1 MLKERDCLSVII
13 RNNSPFLYQIY
24 KKSCRWQVFCAG
36 EQGDVMKEKIKKI
49 DSYIKAYGK
58 GKTVGLLYEK
68 ATHKDQKDYERWLER
83 HKITEAIREVQ
94 KETVFDKQPCF
105 SIVVPLYKT
114 QEKYLKELVESI
126 KGQTYSNW
134 ELCLSD
140 GSGGDS
146 PLKEILK
153 ELEHSD
159 SRIKVISS
167 KESLQ
172 IAENTNAAID
182 IATGDYIVFADHDDI
197 LSVDALYECTK
208 CINENQEV
216 DMIYSD
222 EDKVSMDGQ
231 TYFEPHFKPDL
242 NMDLLCSV
250 NYFCHLVVV
259 KRQLL
264 EQAGKLNGEYNGAQ
278 DYDFVLRCVEKT
290 DAVYH
295 IPKILYHWRA
305 HMDSTAEN
313 PESKRYAFEAGR
325 RAIQKH
331 YERIGLKDAY
341 VEETAYPGT
350 YRTRYKYADKPKVSI
365 IIDEITKKELLGK
378 TLQSI
383 KANDYPD
390 YEVIIVD
397 CTEKKEIE
405 KFVEKYQDKR
415 IRVKR
420 GEKIWTAAKRKNEG
434 AGCAEG
440 EYLIFLAGNAEYAD
454 KEGISELVS
463 VAMRSDVGVV
473 GTRSYYK
480 NGTVEHAGC
489 VIGMNGT
496 AGSLFEHT
504 LRGENGYFS
513 HIVTQMQY
521 SAVAGACMM
530 VKKDIFEKVNGF
542 DEDYKGEL
550 GKVDL
555 CLKIRNKHMSVVYNP
570 YVKVMR
576 WSNELR
582 NNENDEKLFKKQW
595 AEILEKDD
603 PYYNKNL
610 SLSVSGCNIR

>member
-1 MLKERDCLSVII
+1 
-13 RNNSPFLYQIY
+13 
-24 KKSCRWQVFCAG
+24 
-36 EQGDVMKEKIKKI
+36 MKEKIKKI
-49 DSYIKAYGK
+49 DSYIKAYGI

>member
-1 MLKERDCLSVII
+1 
-13 RNNSPFLYQIY
+13 
-24 KKSCRWQVFCAG
+24 
-36 EQGDVMKEKIKKI
+36 MKEKIKKI
-49 DSYIKAYGK
+49 DSYIKAYGI

-83 HKITEAIREVQ
+83 HKITETIREAQ
-94 KETVFDKQPCF
+94 KETVFNKQPCF

-278 DYDFVLRCVEKT
+278 DYDFVLRCVENT

>member
-1 MLKERDCLSVII
+1 MES
-13 RNNSPFLYQIY
+13 Q
-24 KKSCRWQVFCAG
+24 
-36 EQGDVMKEKIKKI
+36 
-49 DSYIKAYGK
+49 
-58 GKTVGLLYEK
+58 
-68 ATHKDQKDYERWLER
+68 LE
-83 HKITEAIREVQ
+83 
-94 KETVFDKQPCF
+94 
-105 SIVVPLYKT
+105 Y
-114 QEKYLKELVESI
+114 
-126 KGQTYSNW
+126 
-134 ELCLSD
+134 
-140 GSGGDS
+140 
-146 PLKEILK
+146 
-153 ELEHSD
+153 SD

-167 KESLQ
+167 KEPLK
-172 IAENTNAAID
+172 IAENTNAAIE

-197 LSVDALYECTK
+197 LSIDALYECAK
-208 CINENQEV
+208 CINENPKV

-242 NMDLLCSV
+242 NVDLLCSV

-264 EQAGKLNGEYNGAQ
+264 EQAGNLNGEYNGAQ

-383 KANDYPD
+383 KENDYPD

-405 KFVEKYQDKR
+405 EFVEKYQDKR

-420 GEKIWTAAKRKNEG
+420 GEKIWTASKRKNEG
-434 AGCAEG
+434 AGCAKG
-440 EYLIFLAGNAEYAD
+440 EYLIFLAGNAEFAD

-463 VAMRSDVGVV
+463 MAMRGDVGVV
-473 GTRSYYK
+473 GARSYYK
-480 NGTVEHAGC
+480 NGTLEHAGC

-542 DEDYKGEL
+542 DEGYKGEL

-555 CLKIRNKHMSVVYNP
+555 CLKIRNKHISVVYNP
-570 YVKVMR
+570 YVEMVR
-576 WSNELR
+576 WSNELQ
-582 NNENDEKLFKKQW
+582 NNENDEKIFKKQW
-595 AEILEKDD
+595 AEILEKGD

>member
-1 MLKERDCLSVII
+1 M
-13 RNNSPFLYQIY
+13 
-24 KKSCRWQVFCAG
+24 KSCRWQVFCAG

-49 DSYIKAYGK
+49 DSYIKAYGI

-278 DYDFVLRCVEKT
+278 DYDFVLRCVENT

>member
-1 MLKERDCLSVII
+1 
-13 RNNSPFLYQIY
+13 
-24 KKSCRWQVFCAG
+24 
-36 EQGDVMKEKIKKI
+36 MKEKIKKI
-49 DSYIKAYGK
+49 DSYIKAYGI

-278 DYDFVLRCVEKT
+278 DYDFVLRCVENT

-405 KFVEKYQDKR
+405 KFVEKYQDRR

-496 AGSLFEHT
+496 AGSLFEYT

>member
-1 MLKERDCLSVII
+1 M
-13 RNNSPFLYQIY
+13 
-24 KKSCRWQVFCAG
+24 KSCRWQVFCAG

-49 DSYIKAYGK
+49 DSYIKAYGI

-182 IATGDYIVFADHDDI
+182 IATEDYIVFADHDDI

>member
-1 MLKERDCLSVII
+1 
-13 RNNSPFLYQIY
+13 
-24 KKSCRWQVFCAG
+24 
-36 EQGDVMKEKIKKI
+36 MKEKIKKI
-49 DSYIKAYGK
+49 DSSIKAYGI

-83 HKITEAIREVQ
+83 HKITETIREAQ
-94 KETVFDKQPCF
+94 KETVFNKQPCF

-278 DYDFVLRCVEKT
+278 DYDFVLRCVENT

-496 AGSLFEHT
+496 AGSLFEYT

>member
-1 MLKERDCLSVII
+1 
-13 RNNSPFLYQIY
+13 
-24 KKSCRWQVFCAG
+24 
-36 EQGDVMKEKIKKI
+36 MKEKIKKI
-49 DSYIKAYGK
+49 DHYVKAYGI
-58 GKTVGLLYEK
+58 GKTMSLLYEK
-68 ATHKDQKDYERWLER
+68 AIHKEQKDYERWLER
-83 HKITEAIREVQ
+83 HKITETIREAQ
-94 KETVFDKQPCF
+94 KATVFDKQPCF

-114 QEKYLKELVESI
+114 QEKYLNELVESI
-126 KGQTYSNW
+126 KDQTYSNW

-140 GSGGDS
+140 GSGADS

-197 LSVDALYECTK
+197 LSIDALYECAK
-208 CINENQEV
+208 CINENSKV

-264 EQAGKLNGEYNGAQ
+264 EQAGNLNGEYNGAQ

-305 HMDSTAEN
+305 HIDSTAEN

-325 RAIQKH
+325 RVIQKH
-331 YERIGLKDAY
+331 YERIGLKEAY
-341 VEETAYPGT
+341 VEETVYPGT
-350 YRTRYKYADKPKVSI
+350 YRTRYKYAEQSKVSI
-365 IIDEITKKELLGK
+365 IIDEITKLELLEK

-383 KANDYPD
+383 RENDYPD

-405 KFVEKYQDKR
+405 KFVKKYQDKR
-415 IRVKR
+415 ILVKQ

-434 AGCAEG
+434 AGCANG
-440 EYLIFLAGNAEYAD
+440 EYLIFLAGNAEFAD

-555 CLKIRNKHMSVVYNP
+555 CLKIRNKHISVVYNP
-570 YVKVMR
+570 YVDVVR

-582 NNENDEKLFKKQW
+582 NNENDEKIFKKQW
-595 AEILEKDD
+595 AEILEKGD

>member
-1 MLKERDCLSVII
+1 
-13 RNNSPFLYQIY
+13 
-24 KKSCRWQVFCAG
+24 
-36 EQGDVMKEKIKKI
+36 MKEKIKKI
-49 DSYIKAYGK
+49 DNYVKAYGI

-68 ATHKDQKDYERWLER
+68 VTHKEQKDYERWIER
-83 HKITEAIREVQ
+83 HKITEAIREAQ
-94 KETVFDKQPCF
+94 KETVFDEQPCF

-114 QEKYLKELVESI
+114 QEKYLNELVESI
-126 KGQTYSNW
+126 KNQTYSNW

-140 GSGGDS
+140 GSGADS
-146 PLKEILK
+146 PLQEVLK

-197 LSVDALYECTK
+197 LSIDALYECAK
-208 CINENQEV
+208 CINENPKV

-222 EDKVSMDGQ
+222 EDKVSMDGK

-250 NYFCHLVVV
+250 NYFCHLVVA

-264 EQAGKLNGEYNGAQ
+264 EQAGNLNGEYNGAQ

-313 PESKRYAFEAGR
+313 PESKRYAFEAGK

-331 YERIGLKDAY
+331 YERIGLKEAF

-350 YRTRYKYADKPKVSI
+350 YRTRYKYTDKPKVSI
-365 IIDEITKKELLGK
+365 IIDEIMKKELMEK

-383 KANDYPD
+383 KENDYPD

-415 IRVKR
+415 IRVKQ
-420 GEKIWTAAKRKNEG
+420 GEEIWTAAKRKNEG
-434 AGCAEG
+434 AVCAEG
-440 EYLIFLAGNAEYAD
+440 EYLIFLSGNAEFMD
-454 KEGISELVS
+454 KECIVELVS
-463 VAMRSDVGVV
+463 TCMRSDVGVV
-473 GTRSYYK
+473 GARSYYK
-480 NGTVEHAGC
+480 NGTLEHAGC
-489 VIGMNGT
+489 VIGMNGS

-513 HIVTQMQY
+513 HIVTRMQY
-521 SAVAGACMM
+521 SAVVGACMM
-530 VKKDIFEKVNGF
+530 VKKDAFDKVNGF
-542 DEDYKGEL
+542 DEAYKGEL

-555 CLKIRNKHMSVVYNP
+555 CLKIRNKDMSVVYNP
-570 YVKVMR
+570 YVEVVR
-576 WSNELR
+576 WSDKLQDAED
-582 NNENDEKLFKKQW
+582 DEKLFKEQW
-595 AEILEKDD
+595 AEMLKKRD
-603 PYYNKNL
+603 PYYNRNL
-610 SLSVSGCNIR
+610 SLDDPGCKINVK

>member
-1 MLKERDCLSVII
+1 
-13 RNNSPFLYQIY
+13 
-24 KKSCRWQVFCAG
+24 
-36 EQGDVMKEKIKKI
+36 MKEKIKKI
-49 DSYIKAYGK
+49 DSYIKAYGI

-278 DYDFVLRCVEKT
+278 DYDFVLRCVENT

>member
-1 MLKERDCLSVII
+1 MLDMIK
-13 RNNSPFLYQIY
+13 
-24 KKSCRWQVFCAG
+24 
-36 EQGDVMKEKIKKI
+36 QGDGMKEKIKKI
-49 DSYIKAYGK
+49 DYYVKAYGI
-58 GKTVGLLYEK
+58 GKTMSLLYEK
-68 ATHKDQKDYERWLER
+68 AIHKEQKDYERWLER
-83 HKITEAIREVQ
+83 HKITETIREAQ

-114 QEKYLKELVESI
+114 QEKYLNELVESI
-126 KGQTYSNW
+126 KDQTYSNW
-134 ELCLSD
+134 GLCLSD
-140 GSGGDS
+140 GSGADS

-197 LSVDALYECTK
+197 LSIDALYECAK
-208 CINENQEV
+208 CINENSKV

-264 EQAGKLNGEYNGAQ
+264 DQTGDLDGEYNGAQ

-341 VEETAYPGT
+341 VEENSISRNVSYTLQNMQT
-350 YRTRYKYADKPKVSI
+350 KPKVSI

-378 TLQSI
+378 
-383 KANDYPD
+383 
-390 YEVIIVD
+390 
-397 CTEKKEIE
+397 
-405 KFVEKYQDKR
+405 
-415 IRVKR
+415 
-420 GEKIWTAAKRKNEG
+420 
-434 AGCAEG
+434 
-440 EYLIFLAGNAEYAD
+440 
-454 KEGISELVS
+454 
-463 VAMRSDVGVV
+463 
-473 GTRSYYK
+473 
-480 NGTVEHAGC
+480 
-489 VIGMNGT
+489 
-496 AGSLFEHT
+496 
-504 LRGENGYFS
+504 
-513 HIVTQMQY
+513 
-521 SAVAGACMM
+521 
-530 VKKDIFEKVNGF
+530 
-542 DEDYKGEL
+542 
-550 GKVDL
+550 L
-555 CLKIRNKHMSVVYNP
+555 CN
-570 YVKVMR
+570 
-576 WSNELR
+576 
-582 NNENDEKLFKKQW
+582 Q
-595 AEILEKDD
+595 
-603 PYYNKNL
+603 
-610 SLSVSGCNIR
+610 

>member
-1 MLKERDCLSVII
+1 
-13 RNNSPFLYQIY
+13 
-24 KKSCRWQVFCAG
+24 
-36 EQGDVMKEKIKKI
+36 MKEKIKKI
-49 DSYIKAYGK
+49 DSYIKAYGI

-278 DYDFVLRCVEKT
+278 DYDFVLRCVENT

-365 IIDEITKKELLGK
+365 IIDEITKTELLGK

-405 KFVEKYQDKR
+405 EFVEKYQDKR

>member
-1 MLKERDCLSVII
+1 
-13 RNNSPFLYQIY
+13 
-24 KKSCRWQVFCAG
+24 
-36 EQGDVMKEKIKKI
+36 MKEKIKKI
-49 DSYIKAYGK
+49 DSYIKAYGIR
-58 GKTVGLLYEK
+58 KTVGLLYEK

-83 HKITEAIREVQ
+83 HKITETIREAQ
-94 KETVFDKQPCF
+94 KETVFNKQPCF

-114 QEKYLKELVESI
+114 QEKYLKELLESI

-140 GSGGDS
+140 GSGLDS
-146 PLKEILK
+146 PLKEVLK
-153 ELEHSD
+153 ELEYSD

-167 KESLQ
+167 KESLK

-182 IATGDYIVFADHDDI
+182 IATGDYIVFVDHDDI

-242 NMDLLCSV
+242 NVDLLCSV

-264 EQAGKLNGEYNGAQ
+264 EQAGNLNGEYNGAQ

-383 KANDYPD
+383 KANDYQD

>member
-1 MLKERDCLSVII
+1 
-13 RNNSPFLYQIY
+13 
-24 KKSCRWQVFCAG
+24 
-36 EQGDVMKEKIKKI
+36 MKEKIKKI
-49 DSYIKAYGK
+49 DSYIKAYGI

-278 DYDFVLRCVEKT
+278 DYDFVLRCVENT

-405 KFVEKYQDKR
+405 EFVEKYQDKR

-496 AGSLFEHT
+496 AGSLFEYT

-530 VKKDIFEKVNGF
+530 VKKDIFEKVNRF

>member
-1 MLKERDCLSVII
+1 
-13 RNNSPFLYQIY
+13 
-24 KKSCRWQVFCAG
+24 
-36 EQGDVMKEKIKKI
+36 MKEKIKKI
-49 DSYIKAYGK
+49 DSYIKAYGI

-172 IAENTNAAID
+172 IAENKNAAID
-182 IATGDYIVFADHDDI
+182 IASGDYIVFADHDDI

>member
-1 MLKERDCLSVII
+1 MLDMIK
-13 RNNSPFLYQIY
+13 
-24 KKSCRWQVFCAG
+24 
-36 EQGDVMKEKIKKI
+36 QGDGMKEKIKKI
-49 DSYIKAYGK
+49 DYYVKAYGI
-58 GKTVGLLYEK
+58 GKTMSLLYEK
-68 ATHKDQKDYERWLER
+68 AIHKEQKDYERWLER
-83 HKITEAIREVQ
+83 HKITETIREAQ

-114 QEKYLKELVESI
+114 QEKYLNELVESI
-126 KGQTYSNW
+126 KDQTYSNW

-140 GSGGDS
+140 GSGADS

-197 LSVDALYECTK
+197 LSIDALYECAK
-208 CINENQEV
+208 CINENSKV

-264 EQAGKLNGEYNGAQ
+264 DQIGNLDGEYNGAQ

-480 NGTVEHAGC
+480 NGTLEHAGC

-542 DEDYKGEL
+542 DENYKGEL

-555 CLKIRNKHMSVVYNP
+555 CLKIRNKHISVVYNP
-570 YVKVMR
+570 YVEVVR

-582 NNENDEKLFKKQW
+582 NNENDEKIFKKQW

>member
-1 MLKERDCLSVII
+1 M
-13 RNNSPFLYQIY
+13 
-24 KKSCRWQVFCAG
+24 KSCRWQVFCAG

-49 DSYIKAYGK
+49 DSYIKAYGI

>member
-1 MLKERDCLSVII
+1 
-13 RNNSPFLYQIY
+13 
-24 KKSCRWQVFCAG
+24 
-36 EQGDVMKEKIKKI
+36 MKEKIKKI
-49 DSYIKAYGK
+49 DSYIKAYGI

-278 DYDFVLRCVEKT
+278 DYDFVLRCVENT

-496 AGSLFEHT
+496 AGSLFEYT

-582 NNENDEKLFKKQW
+582 NNENDEKLFKKHW

>member
-1 MLKERDCLSVII
+1 M
-13 RNNSPFLYQIY
+13 
-24 KKSCRWQVFCAG
+24 KSCRWQVFCAG

-49 DSYIKAYGK
+49 DSYIKAYGI

-278 DYDFVLRCVEKT
+278 DYDFVLRCVENT

-555 CLKIRNKHMSVVYNP
+555 CLKIRNKHRSVVYNP
-570 YVKVMR
+570 
-576 WSNELR
+576 
-582 NNENDEKLFKKQW
+582 
-595 AEILEKDD
+595 
-603 PYYNKNL
+603 
-610 SLSVSGCNIR
+610 

>member
-1 MLKERDCLSVII
+1 
-13 RNNSPFLYQIY
+13 
-24 KKSCRWQVFCAG
+24 
-36 EQGDVMKEKIKKI
+36 MKEKIKKI
-49 DSYIKAYGK
+49 DSYIKAYGI

-278 DYDFVLRCVEKT
+278 DYDFVLRCVENT

-496 AGSLFEHT
+496 AGSLFEYT

-603 PYYNKNL
+603 PYYNKNM

>member
-1 MLKERDCLSVII
+1 
-13 RNNSPFLYQIY
+13 
-24 KKSCRWQVFCAG
+24 
-36 EQGDVMKEKIKKI
+36 MKEKIKKI
-49 DSYIKAYGK
+49 DSYIKAYGIR
-58 GKTVGLLYEK
+58 KTVGLLYEK

-83 HKITEAIREVQ
+83 HKITETIREAQ
-94 KETVFDKQPCF
+94 KETVFNKQPCF

-114 QEKYLKELVESI
+114 QEKYLKELLESI

-140 GSGGDS
+140 GSGLDS
-146 PLKEILK
+146 PLKEVLK
-153 ELEHSD
+153 ELEYSD

-167 KESLQ
+167 KEPLK
-172 IAENTNAAID
+172 IAENTNAAIE

-197 LSVDALYECTK
+197 LSIDALYECAK
-208 CINENQEV
+208 CINENPKV

-242 NMDLLCSV
+242 NVDLLCSV

-264 EQAGKLNGEYNGAQ
+264 EQAGNLNGEYNGAQ

-496 AGSLFEHT
+496 AGSLFEYT

>member
-1 MLKERDCLSVII
+1 M
-13 RNNSPFLYQIY
+13 
-24 KKSCRWQVFCAG
+24 KSCRWQVFCAG

-49 DSYIKAYGK
+49 DSYIKAYGI
-58 GKTVGLLYEK
+58 GKTVGLLSEK

-278 DYDFVLRCVEKT
+278 DYDFVLRCVENT

-496 AGSLFEHT
+496 AGSLFEYT

>member
-1 MLKERDCLSVII
+1 
-13 RNNSPFLYQIY
+13 
-24 KKSCRWQVFCAG
+24 
-36 EQGDVMKEKIKKI
+36 MKEKIKKI
-49 DSYIKAYGK
+49 DSYIKAYGIR
-58 GKTVGLLYEK
+58 KTVGLLYEK

-83 HKITEAIREVQ
+83 HKITETIREAQ
-94 KETVFDKQPCF
+94 KETVFNKQPCF

-114 QEKYLKELVESI
+114 QEKYLKELLESI

-140 GSGGDS
+140 GSGLDS
-146 PLKEILK
+146 PLKEVLK
-153 ELEHSD
+153 ELEYSD

-167 KESLQ
+167 KEPLK
-172 IAENTNAAID
+172 IAENTNAAIE

-197 LSVDALYECTK
+197 LSIDALYECAK
-208 CINENQEV
+208 CINENPKV

-278 DYDFVLRCVEKT
+278 DYDFVLRCVENT

>member
-1 MLKERDCLSVII
+1 
-13 RNNSPFLYQIY
+13 
-24 KKSCRWQVFCAG
+24 
-36 EQGDVMKEKIKKI
+36 MKEKIKKI
-49 DSYIKAYGK
+49 DSYIKAYGI

-278 DYDFVLRCVEKT
+278 DYDFVLRCVENT

-440 EYLIFLAGNAEYAD
+440 EYLIFLAGNAEYVD

>member
-1 MLKERDCLSVII
+1 
-13 RNNSPFLYQIY
+13 
-24 KKSCRWQVFCAG
+24 
-36 EQGDVMKEKIKKI
+36 MKEKIKKI
-49 DSYIKAYGK
+49 DSYIKAYGI

-278 DYDFVLRCVEKT
+278 DYDFVLRCVENT

-405 KFVEKYQDKR
+405 EFVEKYQDKR

-420 GEKIWTAAKRKNEG
+420 GEKIWTASKRKNEG
-434 AGCAEG
+434 ASCAKG
-440 EYLIFLAGNAEYAD
+440 EYLIFLAGNAEFAD

-463 VAMRSDVGVV
+463 MAMRGDVGVV
-473 GTRSYYK
+473 GARSYYK
-480 NGTVEHAGC
+480 NGTLEHAGC

-542 DEDYKGEL
+542 DEGYKGEL

-555 CLKIRNKHMSVVYNP
+555 CLKIRNKHISVVYNP
-570 YVKVMR
+570 YVEMVR
-576 WSNELR
+576 WSNELQ
-582 NNENDEKLFKKQW
+582 NNENDEKIFKKQW
-595 AEILEKDD
+595 AEILEKGD

>member
-1 MLKERDCLSVII
+1 
-13 RNNSPFLYQIY
+13 
-24 KKSCRWQVFCAG
+24 
-36 EQGDVMKEKIKKI
+36 MKEKIKKI
-49 DSYIKAYGK
+49 DSYIKAYGI

-242 NMDLLCSV
+242 NVDLLCSV

-278 DYDFVLRCVEKT
+278 DYDFVLRCVENT

-496 AGSLFEHT
+496 AGSLFEYT

>member
-1 MLKERDCLSVII
+1 M
-13 RNNSPFLYQIY
+13 
-24 KKSCRWQVFCAG
+24 
-36 EQGDVMKEKIKKI
+36 
-49 DSYIKAYGK
+49 
-58 GKTVGLLYEK
+58 GLLYEK

-278 DYDFVLRCVEKT
+278 DYDFVLRCVENT

>member
-1 MLKERDCLSVII
+1 
-13 RNNSPFLYQIY
+13 
-24 KKSCRWQVFCAG
+24 
-36 EQGDVMKEKIKKI
+36 MKEKIKKI
-49 DSYIKAYGK
+49 DSYIKAYGIR
-58 GKTVGLLYEK
+58 KTVGLLYEK
-68 ATHKDQKDYERWLER
+68 ATHKDKKDYERWLER

-94 KETVFDKQPCF
+94 KETVFNKQPCF

-146 PLKEILK
+146 PLKELLK
-153 ELEHSD
+153 ELEYSD

-242 NMDLLCSV
+242 NVDLLCSV

-264 EQAGKLNGEYNGAQ
+264 EQAGNLNGEYNGAQ

-365 IIDEITKKELLGK
+365 IIDEITKTELLGK

-405 KFVEKYQDKR
+405 EFVEKYQDKR

>member
-1 MLKERDCLSVII
+1 M
-13 RNNSPFLYQIY
+13 
-24 KKSCRWQVFCAG
+24 KSCRWQVFCAG

-49 DSYIKAYGK
+49 DSYIKAYGI

-68 ATHKDQKDYERWLER
+68 ATQKDQKDYERWLER

-278 DYDFVLRCVEKT
+278 DYDFVLRCVENT

-496 AGSLFEHT
+496 AGSLFEYT

>member
-1 MLKERDCLSVII
+1 
-13 RNNSPFLYQIY
+13 
-24 KKSCRWQVFCAG
+24 
-36 EQGDVMKEKIKKI
+36 MKEKIKKI
-49 DSYIKAYGK
+49 DSYIKAYGIR
-58 GKTVGLLYEK
+58 KTVGLLYEK

-83 HKITEAIREVQ
+83 HKITETIREAQ
-94 KETVFDKQPCF
+94 KETVFNKQPCF

-114 QEKYLKELVESI
+114 QEKYLKELLESI

-140 GSGGDS
+140 GSGLDS
-146 PLKEILK
+146 PLKEVLK
-153 ELEHSD
+153 ELEYSD

-167 KESLQ
+167 KEPLK
-172 IAENTNAAID
+172 IAENTNAAIE

-197 LSVDALYECTK
+197 LSIDALYECAK
-208 CINENQEV
+208 CINENPKV

-242 NMDLLCSV
+242 NVDLLCSV

-264 EQAGKLNGEYNGAQ
+264 EQAGNLNGEYNGAQ

>member
-1 MLKERDCLSVII
+1 
-13 RNNSPFLYQIY
+13 
-24 KKSCRWQVFCAG
+24 
-36 EQGDVMKEKIKKI
+36 MKEKIKKI
-49 DSYIKAYGK
+49 DSYIKAYGI

-341 VEETAYPGT
+341 VEETAYLGT

>member
-1 MLKERDCLSVII
+1 
-13 RNNSPFLYQIY
+13 
-24 KKSCRWQVFCAG
+24 
-36 EQGDVMKEKIKKI
+36 MKEKIKKI
-49 DSYIKAYGK
+49 DSYVKAYGI
-58 GKTVGLLYEK
+58 GKTVSLLYEK
-68 ATHKDQKDYERWLER
+68 AIHKDQKDYERWLKR
-83 HKITEAIREVQ
+83 HKITDAIREAQ

-114 QEKYLKELVESI
+114 QEKYLNELVESV

-140 GSGGDS
+140 GSGADS

-197 LSVDALYECTK
+197 LSIDALYECAK
-208 CINENQEV
+208 CINENPKV

-264 EQAGKLNGEYNGAQ
+264 EQAGNLNGEYNGAQ

-331 YERIGLKDAY
+331 YERIGLREAY

-350 YRTRYKYADKPKVSI
+350 YRTRYKYADRPKVSI
-365 IIDEITKKELLGK
+365 IIDEITKKELLEK
-378 TLQSI
+378 TLRFI
-383 KANDYPD
+383 KENDYPN

-405 KFVEKYQDKR
+405 EFVEKYQDKR
-415 IRVKR
+415 IHVKQ
-420 GEKIWTAAKRKNEG
+420 GEEVWTAAKRKNEG
-434 AGCAEG
+434 AVCADG
-440 EYLIFLAGNAEYAD
+440 EYLIFLAGNAEFAD
-454 KEGISELVS
+454 KECISELVS
-463 VAMRSDVGVV
+463 TCMRSDVGVV
-473 GTRSYYK
+473 GARSYYK
-480 NGTVEHAGC
+480 NGTLEHAGC

-496 AGSLFEHT
+496 AGNLFEHT
-504 LRGENGYFS
+504 IRGENGYFS

-530 VKKDIFEKVNGF
+530 VKKDTFDMVNGF
-542 DEDYKGEL
+542 DEAYKGEL

-555 CLKIRNKHMSVVYNP
+555 CLKIRAQDMSIVYDP
-570 YVKVMR
+570 YVEVVR

-582 NNENDEKLFKKQW
+582 NSENDEKLFKEQW
-595 AEILEKDD
+595 AEILKKGD

-610 SLSVSGCNIR
+610 LLDDPGCKINIE

>member
-1 MLKERDCLSVII
+1 
-13 RNNSPFLYQIY
+13 
-24 KKSCRWQVFCAG
+24 
-36 EQGDVMKEKIKKI
+36 MKEKIKKI
-49 DSYIKAYGK
+49 DSYIKAYGIR
-58 GKTVGLLYEK
+58 KTVGLLYEK

-83 HKITEAIREVQ
+83 HKITETIREAQ
-94 KETVFDKQPCF
+94 KETVFNKQPCF

-114 QEKYLKELVESI
+114 QEKYLKELLESI

-140 GSGGDS
+140 GSGLDS
-146 PLKEILK
+146 PLKEVLK
-153 ELEHSD
+153 ELEYSD

-167 KESLQ
+167 KEPLK
-172 IAENTNAAID
+172 IAENTNAAIE

-197 LSVDALYECTK
+197 LSIDALYECAK
-208 CINENQEV
+208 CINENSKV

-264 EQAGKLNGEYNGAQ
+264 DQIGNLDGEYNGAQ

>member
-1 MLKERDCLSVII
+1 
-13 RNNSPFLYQIY
+13 
-24 KKSCRWQVFCAG
+24 
-36 EQGDVMKEKIKKI
+36 MKEKIKKI
-49 DSYIKAYGK
+49 DSYIKAYGI

-278 DYDFVLRCVEKT
+278 DYDFVLRCVENT

-365 IIDEITKKELLGK
+365 IIDEIMKKELLGK

-383 KANDYPD
+383 KENDYPD

-405 KFVEKYQDKR
+405 EFVEKYQDKR

-420 GEKIWTAAKRKNEG
+420 GEKIWTASKRKNEG
-434 AGCAEG
+434 AGCAKG
-440 EYLIFLAGNAEYAD
+440 EYLIFLAGNAEFED

-463 VAMRSDVGVV
+463 TCMRSNVGVL
-473 GTRSYYK
+473 GARSYYK
-480 NGTVEHAGC
+480 NGTLEHAGC
-489 VIGMNGT
+489 VIGMNGS

-504 LRGENGYFS
+504 LRGEKGYFS

-530 VKKDIFEKVNGF
+530 VKKDAFDKVKGF
-542 DEDYKGEL
+542 DEAYKGEL

-576 WSNELR
+576 WSNGLR

-610 SLSVSGCNIR
+610 SLSVSGCNIS

>member
-1 MLKERDCLSVII
+1 
-13 RNNSPFLYQIY
+13 
-24 KKSCRWQVFCAG
+24 
-36 EQGDVMKEKIKKI
+36 MKEKIKKI
-49 DSYIKAYGK
+49 DSYIKAYGIR
-58 GKTVGLLYEK
+58 KTVGLLYEK

-83 HKITEAIREVQ
+83 HKITETIREAQ
-94 KETVFDKQPCF
+94 KETVFNKQPCF

-114 QEKYLKELVESI
+114 QEKYLKELLESI

-140 GSGGDS
+140 GSGLDS
-146 PLKEILK
+146 PLKEVLK
-153 ELEHSD
+153 ELEYSD

-167 KESLQ
+167 KEPLK
-172 IAENTNAAID
+172 IAENTNAAIE

-197 LSVDALYECTK
+197 LSIDALYECAK
-208 CINENQEV
+208 CINENPKV

-242 NMDLLCSV
+242 NVDLLCSV

-264 EQAGKLNGEYNGAQ
+264 EQAGNLNGEYNGAQ

-480 NGTVEHAGC
+480 NGTLEHAGC

-496 AGSLFEHT
+496 AGSLVEHT

-542 DEDYKGEL
+542 DENYKGEL

-555 CLKIRNKHMSVVYNP
+555 CLKIRNKHISVVYNP
-570 YVKVMR
+570 YVEVVR

-582 NNENDEKLFKKQW
+582 NNENDEKIFKKQW

>member
-1 MLKERDCLSVII
+1 
-13 RNNSPFLYQIY
+13 
-24 KKSCRWQVFCAG
+24 
-36 EQGDVMKEKIKKI
+36 MKEKIKKI
-49 DSYIKAYGK
+49 DSYIKAYGI

-278 DYDFVLRCVEKT
+278 DYDFVLRCVENT

-305 HMDSTAEN
+305 

-496 AGSLFEHT
+496 AGSLFEYT

>member
-1 MLKERDCLSVII
+1 
-13 RNNSPFLYQIY
+13 
-24 KKSCRWQVFCAG
+24 
-36 EQGDVMKEKIKKI
+36 MKEKIKKI
-49 DSYIKAYGK
+49 DSYIKAYGI

-278 DYDFVLRCVEKT
+278 DYDFVLRCVENT

-496 AGSLFEHT
+496 AGSLFEYT

-610 SLSVSGCNIR
+610 SLSLRRICT

>member
-1 MLKERDCLSVII
+1 
-13 RNNSPFLYQIY
+13 
-24 KKSCRWQVFCAG
+24 
-36 EQGDVMKEKIKKI
+36 MKEKIKKI
-49 DSYIKAYGK
+49 DSYIKAYGIR
-58 GKTVGLLYEK
+58 KTVGLLYEK

-83 HKITEAIREVQ
+83 HKITETIREAQ
-94 KETVFDKQPCF
+94 KETVFNKQPCF

-114 QEKYLKELVESI
+114 QEKYLKELLESI

-140 GSGGDS
+140 GSGLDS
-146 PLKEILK
+146 PLKEVLK
-153 ELEHSD
+153 ELEYSD

-167 KESLQ
+167 KEPLK
-172 IAENTNAAID
+172 IAENTNAAIE

-197 LSVDALYECTK
+197 LSIDALYECAK
-208 CINENQEV
+208 CINENPKV

-242 NMDLLCSV
+242 NVDLLCSV

-264 EQAGKLNGEYNGAQ
+264 EQAGNLNGEYNGAQ

-383 KANDYPD
+383 KENDYPD

-405 KFVEKYQDKR
+405 EFVEKYQDKR

-496 AGSLFEHT
+496 AGSLFEYT

-576 WSNELR
+576 WSNGLR